1 MPAVLPA
8 LPTRERLIETAIA
21 LFWEK
26 GYANTS
32 MADLL
37 GRARANSGSFYH
49 FFDSKEDLLLAV
61 LDCYL
66 AMLHP
71 ALLEPAWEGVSD
83 PIERIFALLA
93 RYRALILQTDCTYG
107 CPIGRLAL
115 EISPA
120 RREVHRRLAQNFDG
134 WAAAVR
140 ECLEGAADQLPAG
153 VDRER
158 LSKFVL
164 SVMEGGV
171 MLSRSYRSVEPFDAA
186 VAELRA
192 YFDRLLG
199 AAAATRRQS
208 SSEKTRENREDRS

>member
-1 MPAVLPA
+1 VTGPAATPS
-8 LPTRERLIETAIA
+8 TRERLILAAIA

-32 MADLL
+32 MSDLL
-37 GRARANSGSFYH
+37 SAAQANSGSFYH
-49 FFDSKEDLLLAV
+49 FFESKEELLLAV
-61 LDCYL
+61 LDRYL

-71 ALLEPAWEGVSD
+71 QLVDPAWAGVND

-93 RYRALILQTDCTYG
+93 RYRGLIVQTDSTYG

-115 EISPA
+115 EISPEQ
-120 RREVHRRLAQNFDG
+120 REAHRLLALNFDG

-140 ECLEGAADQLPAG
+140 DCLEKAG
-153 VDRER
+153 ERMPPDLDRDR

-164 SVMEGGV
+164 AVMEGGV
-171 MLSRSYRSVEPFDAA
+171 MLSRSHRSVEPFDQA

-199 AAAATRRQS
+199 SPAKK
-208 SSEKTRENREDRS
+208 KTRKRTGGSA